1 MSRES
6 CSLPTARSPPAIHW
20 SNTAS
25 EVSYVKR
32 PGPSAPY
39 KPLQNFL
46 KILLAPPATLMSN
59 SDPGHSLMK
68 VLFPL
73 D

>member
-1 MSRES
+1 MQSTNDPL
-6 CSLPTARSPPAIHW
+6 CSSHPL

-32 PGPSAPY
+32 PGPRAPY
-39 KPLQNFL
+39 KPLQNFV